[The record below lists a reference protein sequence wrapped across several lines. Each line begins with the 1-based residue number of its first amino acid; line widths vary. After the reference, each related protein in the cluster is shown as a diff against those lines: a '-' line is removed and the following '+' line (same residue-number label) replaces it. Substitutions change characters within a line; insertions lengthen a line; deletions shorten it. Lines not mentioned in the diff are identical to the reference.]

1 MGRHSD
7 PERRDTNPLH
17 GLFRDYEPAHGQPL
31 GDPDERDPDQVE
43 TFDPITSTAASAE
56 TTVFEYGR
64 SPAYPAF
71 QPDPEPYP
79 GEPTEFEPPPDV
91 NLADYE
97 PARRPR
103 VWLVALGL
111 SGALCAVVLAGWVG
125 RTTAPSEPASVA
137 LSPSPSPSVV
147 TVTATPKRGGKP
159 RPAVTV
165 WRTRTP
171 EPRTVVE
178 VSRVPVP
185 GPKVTTTRTVTPKPK
200 VSVKISPVP
209 GPTCT
214 ITIFVEPFGD
224 DREERSGSCPD

>member
-17 GLFRDYEPAHGQPL
+17 GLFRDYEPAHGFPL

-56 TTVFEYGR
+56 TTV
-64 SPAYPAF
+64 
-71 QPDPEPYP
+71 
-79 GEPTEFEPPPDV
+79 FEPPPDV

-111 SGALCAVVLAGWVG
+111 SGALCAVLLAGWVG

-147 TVTATPKRGGKP
+147 TVTATPTRGGKP

-200 VSVKISPVP
+200 VSVKISRVP

-214 ITIFVEPFGD
+214 ITIFVDPFGD